1 MNNEQRAE
9 KFEQNWLEFVA
20 NDTVTKYAAP
30 YRSPEMI
37 EQGYEHA
44 VILIHIVDPTWLAA
58 LQKMQETIGTIP
70 WVKLTDPDLFH
81 VTIRGIGDIVPG
93 KPHSGNQ
100 FAAANYEEM
109 ANAIERA
116 VASRPPFTICLGR
129 LNSWIGIAFAEV
141 YDNGAIDN
149 LRGAIAAAYP
159 LPNEPF
165 GDNFAPHITLATY
178 TEDTSANPL
187 IAAIQPF
194 REPANLILQIN
205 ALSLV
210 RSHFSPGE
218 GNIRIVDS
226 RLMMLRGKP

>member
-9 KFEQNWLEFVA
+9 KFEQNWQEFVA
-20 NDTVTKYAAP
+20 TGTVTKYAPP

-44 VILIHIVDPTWLAA
+44 VILVHIVDPEWLAA
-58 LQKMQETIGTIP
+58 LERMQASIAAIP
-70 WVKLTDPDLFH
+70 WVNPTDPNLFH

-109 ANAIERA
+109 ANAVERA
-116 VASRPPFTICLGR
+116 IASRPPFSICLGR
-129 LNSWIGIAFAEV
+129 LNSWPGIAFAEI
-141 YDNGAIDN
+141 YDHGAIDN

-178 TEDTSANPL
+178 TEDASAQPL

-210 RSHFSPGE
+210 RSQFSPGE
-218 GNIRIVDS
+218 GNIQIVDS
-226 RLMMLRGKP
+226 RLMVLRGKL